1 MTNKERYKQAF
12 SVLHTS
18 DDFSLEVEKM
28 AIISRK
34 NKIRTAVAAIVGFLA
49 LTLFTGGAYAANV
62 GGIQRTIQLWVHGDQ
77 TTATL
82 NVDETQ
88 GSYSVSYT
96 TETGDE
102 KEISGGGVT
111 IDMFGNERPV
121 TEEEIMDHLD
131 MPEVTYNEDGTVYV
145 YYRDQAIDIT
155 NNFDDNGICYTH
167 VKSGDK
173 EFFMTIKYNGGYG
186 INTDKYPNAKDFN

>member
-28 AIISRK
+28 AIMSRK
-34 NKIRTAVAAIVGFLA
+34 NRIKTAAAAIIGFLA
-49 LTLFTGGAYAANV
+49 LSLCTGGAYAANV
-62 GGIQRTIQLWVHGDQ
+62 GGIQRTIQLWVNGDQ

-96 TETGDE
+96 TKSGEE
-102 KEISGGGVT
+102 KVISGGGIS

-121 TEEEIMDHLD
+121 SKEEIMDHLD

-145 YYRDQAIDIT
+145 YYREQAIDIT
-155 NNFDDNGICYTH
+155 DSFDDNGICYTH

-186 INTDKYPNAKDFN
+186 IDTVKYPNPKNFN

>member
-49 LTLFTGGAYAANV
+49 LTIFTGGAYAANV

-186 INTDKYPNAKDFN
+186 INTDKYPSAKDFN